1 MKQKKR
7 GSAAPIYA
15 FIAAWLVCALI
26 FPLYE
31 LVWLILSFAVSLAA
45 GIATAAVTGRRPAR
59 SAEPASGKQER
70 QEAPSA
76 PAEEKPRYSPE
87 VEKIIADGKLAMRE
101 MGRLYSTIEDPEV
114 RKKIN
119 EIMRISD
126 KIVQDAVQDE
136 SDVPQIRKFL
146 DYYLPTTIKLLNAYD
161 RMSDQGIA
169 GDNLTRSMKSI
180 EEMLDTA
187 IEAYKKQLDS
197 LFENQALDIETDI
210 RVMNQM
216 LAREGLTGGGGLDD
230 LITKAARSGA
240 DRG

>member
-45 GIATAAVTGRRPAR
+45 GIATAAISGRRSAAAPRDADAG
-59 SAEPASGKQER
+59 AEPQDGP
-70 QEAPSA
+70 APGEGS
-76 PAEEKPRYSPE
+76 PRYSPE

-169 GDNLTRSMKSI
+169 GDNLSRSMKSI

-210 RVMNQM
+210 SVMNQM